1 MPTPIHSFARI
12 LSFPRERRSPLVA
25 RWPVPAERRLKF
37 RYPVDLNVRLRFS
50 AGRASFSGAG
60 LVVNISSG
68 GILVASED
76 QLVVGALV
84 EMSIEWPALLD
95 GRVPLQLVAT
105 GRVLR
110 REASY
115 FAAAF
120 QRHEFRTIKRLSL
133 PPN

>member
-1 MPTPIHSFARI
+1 M
-12 LSFPRERRSPLVA
+12 
-25 RWPVPAERRLKF
+25 WPVSAERRLKF

-60 LVVNISSG
+60 LVVNMSSR
-68 GILVASED
+68 GILVASQQ

-84 EMSIEWPALLD
+84 EMSIQWPALLD
-95 GRVPLQLVAT
+95 GRVPLQLIAT

-115 FAAAF
+115 FAASF
-120 QRHEFRTIKRLSL
+120 ERHEFRTIKRFRLL
-133 PPN
+133 PD